1 MAVAAARMLA
11 TEIEAYEGDT
21 SLHFNVESAFPRF
34 LDSVLQ
40 RTDQIS
46 QTKVDEEIV
55 EQHIVIV
62 DQTVRLLR
70 IPRYT
75 WDSSSN
81 INAYDKETLDYLSSA
96 FSDVDQPCSNV

>member
-1 MAVAAARMLA
+1 MAVAVARMLA
-11 TEIEAYEGDT
+11 TEKEAYEGDT

-75 WDSSSN
+75 LRQQFE
-81 INAYDKETLDYLSSA
+81 Y
-96 FSDVDQPCSNV
+96 